1 MLNHHDGVALIPELM
16 QHVQQLLNIRKMQT
30 GGRLIENIQRLP
42 GTAFGQFA
50 RQLHALC
57 FTARERGSG
66 LTQSNVRQANVHQR
80 LQLTCQ
86 RRNGIEELTCFFNR
100 HIQHFVDSLAFVL
113 NFQRFAVIAL
123 AFALIARHVDIRQE
137 VHFDFDHAVALTGFT
152 ASATDV
158 KAETPRRVTACA

>member
-1 MLNHHDGVALIPELM
+1 M

-66 LTQSNVRQANVHQR
+66 LAQSNVRQANVHQR
-80 LQLTCQ
+80 LQLTRQ

-113 NFQRFAVIAL
+113 NF
-123 AFALIARHVDIRQE
+123 
-137 VHFDFDHAVALTGFT
+137 
-152 ASATDV
+152 
-158 KAETPRRVTACA
+158 